1 MPRRCWTWPFSG
13 RGSKRTDL
21 NYIATT
27 GFGRYNVPFR
37 DVQITDITCVG
48 RGAVFLFPKTRCVLD
63 IGAQSTRALR
73 VSDTGKVREFR
84 TNDKCAAGAGG
95 FIERACKYLEVNI
108 DQVGDLSIQANKPQT
123 ISSVCAVLAESEIIN
138 HVSNG
143 ETIEN
148 ILRGVHNSLASRALA
163 LLKRSGMEDEV
174 TFVGGV
180 ARQKGMVKALEET
193 LKRKVNVSEE
203 PELVGA
209 LGAALLALR
218 RLEKLRRRENESCQ
232 RKRGW
237 HDGTPRKISIGIRRR
252 RRNRPRGRAG
262 LARAA
267 PKSPWRISPKTM
279 PRKSNVKSKA
289 LGVRAW
295 PARLILPRKPRST
308 AWSAKSSTALARST
322 SW

>member
-1 MPRRCWTWPFSG
+1 MGAKSTKAVVLDG
-13 RGSKRTDL
+13 EKRICGKAAIKTRPDFAAVAKEVLDL
-21 NYIATT
+21 ALEQAGLKENDLKYIATT

-95 FIERACKYLEVNI
+95 FIERACKYLEVKI

-143 ETIEN
+143 ETVEN

-203 PELVGA
+203 PDLVGA

-218 RLEKLRRRENESCQ
+218 RLEKIREDKKTAE
-232 RKRGW
+232 
-237 HDGTPRKISIGIRRR
+237 IGEE
-252 RRNRPRGRAG
+252 
-262 LARAA
+262 ARAA
-267 PKSPWRISPKTM
+267 S
-279 PRKSNVKSKA
+279 
-289 LGVRAW
+289 
-295 PARLILPRKPRST
+295 
-308 AWSAKSSTALARST
+308 
-322 SW
+322 

>member
-1 MPRRCWTWPFSG
+1 MTFVAGIDMGAKSTKAIVLDGEKNICGKATVKTRPDFAAVAKEVLTAALQQAGIGER
-13 RGSKRTDL
+13 DV

-37 DVQITDITCVG
+37 DIQITDITCVG
-48 RGAVFLFPKTRCVLD
+48 RGAVFLFPKTRSVLD
-63 IGAQSTRALR
+63 IGAQSTRALK

-95 FIERACKYLEVNI
+95 FIERACKYLEVTI
-108 DQVGDLSIQANKPQT
+108 DQVGDLSMQANKPQN

-138 HVSNG
+138 HVSTG
-143 ETIEN
+143 ETVEN

-180 ARQKGMVKALEET
+180 ARQKGMVKALEDT
-193 LKRKVNVSEE
+193 LKRKINVNDE

-218 RLEKLRRRENESCQ
+218 RLEKLREEKANLVEE
-232 RKRGW
+232 
-237 HDGTPRKISIGIRRR
+237 
-252 RRNRPRGRAG
+252 
-262 LARAA
+262 ARVA
-267 PKSPWRISPKTM
+267 
-279 PRKSNVKSKA
+279 
-289 LGVRAW
+289 
-295 PARLILPRKPRST
+295 
-308 AWSAKSSTALARST
+308 
-322 SW
+322 

>member
-1 MPRRCWTWPFSG
+1 MSFVAGIDMGAKSTKAVVMNGEQRICGQSAVKTRPDFPAVAREVLNLALQQAGLKESE
-13 RGSKRTDL
+13 L

-37 DVQITDITCVG
+37 DIQITDITCVG
-48 RGAVFLFPKTRCVLD
+48 RAAVFLFPETRSVLD

-95 FIERACKYLEVNI
+95 FIERACKYLEINI
-108 DQVGDLSIQANKPQT
+108 EQVGDLSLEAKKPQT

-138 HVSNG
+138 HVSTG
-143 ETIEN
+143 ETVDN

-163 LLKRSGMEDEV
+163 LLKRAGMEDEV

-193 LKRKVNVSEE
+193 LKRNVNVSEE
-203 PELVGA
+203 PHMVGA

-218 RLEKLRRRENESCQ
+218 RLERIREDKKMAVMEEE
-232 RKRGW
+232 
-237 HDGTPRKISIGIRRR
+237 
-252 RRNRPRGRAG
+252 
-262 LARAA
+262 ARAA
-267 PKSPWRISPKTM
+267 S
-279 PRKSNVKSKA
+279 
-289 LGVRAW
+289 
-295 PARLILPRKPRST
+295 
-308 AWSAKSSTALARST
+308 
-322 SW
+322 